1 MSPNEKHIL
10 VVDDD
15 TRLRELLQRFL
26 RENGYMV
33 SAAKDADDARE
44 LLKHYRFDLLIVDVM
59 MPKESGFEFLAKLRK
74 ESLVP
79 VIMLTAMGGVE
90 DRIVGLEN
98 GADDYIAK
106 PFDTKELLL
115 RIASILRRMDKD
127 KEKKEKLSLGLCLFD
142 MQRKELQL
150 KQGGTIHLTAVE
162 QNVLM
167 ILGEKSGQVFTRE
180 KLSELL
186 GAGQSPRSIDVQIT
200 RVRKKIERDSKNP
213 RYLQTVR
220 GKGYMLLPD

>member
-1 MSPNEKHIL
+1 MALQEKHIL

-59 MPKESGFEFLAKLRK
+59 MPRESGFEFLAKLRK

-115 RIASILRRMDKD
+115 RIANILRRMEKD

-142 MQRKELQL
+142 MQTKELQW

-180 KLSELL
+180 RLSELL

-220 GKGYMLLPD
+220 GKGYMLLSD

>member
-142 MQRKELQL
+142 MQSKELQL

>member
-1 MSPNEKHIL
+1 MFPLEKHIL

-59 MPKESGFEFLAKLRK
+59 MPKETGFDFLAKLRR

-115 RIASILRRMDKD
+115 RIASILRRMEKN

-142 MQRKELQL
+142 MQTKELQL